1 MFVFSLQEH
10 AMALEGLEAD
20 LQNLATNHPYD
31 YSQFRHYV
39 CSGGGSISGA
49 FRAGS
54 SFYKMVRLIRVVHV
68 AR

>member
-1 MFVFSLQEH
+1 
-10 AMALEGLEAD
+10 MALEGLKAD

-39 CSGGGSISGA
+39 FSGGGSIFGA
-49 FRAGS
+49 LRAGS
-54 SFYKMVRLIRVVHV
+54 SFIKMVRLIRTVHV

>member
-1 MFVFSLQEH
+1 
-10 AMALEGLEAD
+10 MALEGLKAD

-39 CSGGGSISGA
+39 FSGSGSIFGA
-49 FRAGS
+49 LRAGC
-54 SFYKMVRLIRVVHV
+54 SFYKMVRLIRTVHL